1 MRKEV
6 RDLKEENAYLGREGT
21 SSRTDVGRHLHQTSA
36 MKVERFEKV
45 RELISK
51 LYEEDFDFDDEHW
64 NNGSFD
70 DSFDYGVLW
79 GMQALLFDLTQIV
92 D

>member
-1 MRKEV
+1 MH
-6 RDLKEENAYLGREGT
+6 L
-21 SSRTDVGRHLHQTSA
+21 TDA
-36 MKVERFEKV
+36 MKVERFEKI

-51 LYEEDFDFDDEHW
+51 IYETDFDFDDEHW

-70 DSFDYGVLW
+70 ASFDYGVEW
-79 GMQALLFDLTQIV
+79 GKQDLLFDLLQIV